1 MYSITEVTRNSLVRK
16 TTIWSEVNSK
26 TLNSAKSTAIKNAI
40 FGTTDVIVGIKLSD
54 SSIKP
59 IYRRVKLKWIPY

>member
-26 TLNSAKSTAIKNAI
+26 TLDSAKSAAIKKAI

-59 IYRRVKLKWIPY
+59 IFRRVKLKWIPY